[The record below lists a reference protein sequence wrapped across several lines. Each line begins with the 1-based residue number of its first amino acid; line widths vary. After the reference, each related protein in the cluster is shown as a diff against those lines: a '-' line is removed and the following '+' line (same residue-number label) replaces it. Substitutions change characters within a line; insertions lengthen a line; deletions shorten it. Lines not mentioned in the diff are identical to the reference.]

1 MRLPDSLGEPGKHP
15 RHTLKAWVKG
25 TMGRAHSGAVREAFC
40 KEVTSRLNSEEVLES
55 AQCIGEAWA
64 EGTILAETQ
73 KGD

>member
-1 MRLPDSLGEPGKHP
+1 
-15 RHTLKAWVKG
+15 
-25 TMGRAHSGAVREAFC
+25 MGRAHTGAVREAFC

-55 AQCIGEAWA
+55 AQCVGEAWA